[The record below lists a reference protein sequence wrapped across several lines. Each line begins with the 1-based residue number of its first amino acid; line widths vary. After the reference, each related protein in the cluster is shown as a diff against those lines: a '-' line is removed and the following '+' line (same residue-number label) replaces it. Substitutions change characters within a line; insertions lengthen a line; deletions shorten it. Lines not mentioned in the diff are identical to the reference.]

1 MWVKCVCGR
10 EWQGTG
16 ANFSQL
22 GTKPRTG
29 KKTCIV
35 AGGMGTEPSGADFLL
50 IIC

>member
-1 MWVKCVCGR
+1 MWANWVCVWEGP
-10 EWQGTG
+10 GTA
-16 ANFSQL
+16 ANFSQM

-35 AGGMGTEPSGADFLL
+35 ASGMGTEPSGADFLL